1 MKIKLNDYK
10 NVYDYL
16 DDKAVEVTLKGNK
29 INVSRITNIYDI
41 MGGVYNGNEKE
52 NNSKKRK

>member
-16 DDKAVEVTLKGNK
+16 DDKPVEVTLKGNK